1 MKKKIEFV
9 GEALAVELVEQE
21 LAQVVGG
28 VVVTTMIQVECPLI
42 AGDDIP
48 SDSVEVCGRRDSERV
63 G

>member
-1 MKKKIEFV
+1 MNKKIEFV
-9 GEALAVELVEQE
+9 GEALAVDLAEQE

-28 VVVTTMIQVECPLI
+28 VVVTTMIQIECPLM
-42 AGDDIP
+42 AGEDVV